1 MRFLSAWG
9 LAIVKPLTIA
19 TLFPSPYQRNVT
31 RRYLLLLEG
40 LTVTLS
46 FVSCFVSDAGAALAG
61 SAFFSSCSITAVT
74 GISTGAAADHL
85 GMDKG
90 QHLIPSK
97 FSSINQFAQFLQN
110 FTQYLRDN
118 YYLIKTNFN
127 KEQTDIIV
135 ADIANMVNET
145 IEMSNRCLDI
155 ILVDDNIPIPYQ
167 QVKKSLYNGD
177 IKEFISLLNS
187 IIKSIPY
194 LIYKE
199 KFNEGYFHSFFHVA
213 LTLIGMRPLSEVA
226 TSDGRIDMV
235 IECPKAIYIMEFKY
249 SPNDKDLSNDALDQ
263 IIDKKYYQP
272 YIIQQK
278 TIVGIGYSF
287 EEKSRQITNYREE
300 TLYVPQIILDKLK

>member
-1 MRFLSAWG
+1 MQITKLERELSEFVREWIDARWQKWS
-9 LAIVKPLTIA
+9 LNYKAI
-19 TLFPSPYQRNVT
+19 
-31 RRYLLLLEG
+31 RR
-40 LTVTLS
+40 
-46 FVSCFVSDAGAALAG
+46 DRR
-61 SAFFSSCSITAVT
+61 T
-74 GISTGAAADHL
+74 GIYSLNQGGKLLDYL
-85 GMDKG
+85 DSIMGNLEDYLDMDKG

-118 YYLIKTNFN
+118 YYLIEINFN

-135 ADIANMVNET
+135 ADIANMVNEI

-155 ILVDDNIPIPYQ
+155 ILYDENVPIPYQ

-177 IKEFISLLNS
+177 VKEFISLLNS

-194 LIYKE
+194 LIHKE

-235 IECPKAIYIMEFKY
+235 INCPKTIYIMEFKY
-249 SPNDKDLSNDALDQ
+249 SPNDKDLSKVALEQ
-263 IIDKKYYQP
+263 IKSKKYHQP

-278 TIVGIGYSF
+278 PIVGIGYSF
-287 EEKSRQITNYREE
+287 GEGTREITNYRDE
-300 TLYVPQIILDKLK
+300 TLYVPGIILE

>member
-1 MRFLSAWG
+1 MQIKRLEIELSEYVNEWLDARWQHWS
-9 LAIVKPLTIA
+9 LVNTSIH
-19 TLFPSPYQRNVT
+19 RD
-31 RRYLLLLEG
+31 RR
-40 LTVTLS
+40 
-46 FVSCFVSDAGAALAG
+46 
-61 SAFFSSCSITAVT
+61 T
-74 GISTGAAADHL
+74 GIYRLKQGEKLLDYLNSIMGIIEDHL

-118 YYLIKTNFN
+118 YYLIETNFN

-135 ADIANMVNET
+135 ADIANMVNEI
-145 IEMSNRCLDI
+145 IEMSNRCLEI
-155 ILVDDNIPIPYQ
+155 ILVDDNVPIPYQ

-177 IKEFISLLNS
+177 VKEFISLLNS
-187 IIKSIPY
+187 IIKSVPY
-194 LIYKE
+194 LIHKE

-235 IECPKAIYIMEFKY
+235 INCPKTIYIMEFKY
-249 SPNDKDLSNDALDQ
+249 SANDKDLSKVALEQ
-263 IIDKKYYQP
+263 IKSKKYHQP

-278 TIVGIGYSF
+278 PIIGIGYSF
-287 EEKSRQITNYREE
+287 GEGTREITNYRDE
-300 TLYVPQIILDKLK
+300 TLYIPGIILE

>member
-1 MRFLSAWG
+1 MQITKLERELS
-9 LAIVKPLTIA
+9 
-19 TLFPSPYQRNVT
+19 
-31 RRYLLLLEG
+31 E
-40 LTVTLS
+40 
-46 FVSCFVSDAGAALAG
+46 FVSEWIDARWQKWSLNYDAISRDWRTNFINLNQGEHLYDYYD
-61 SAFFSSCSITAVT
+61 SIME
-74 GISTGAAADHL
+74 HL
-85 GMDKG
+85 KEYLRIDKG

-118 YYLIKTNFN
+118 YYLIETNFN

-135 ADIANMVNET
+135 VDIANMVNEI

-155 ILVDDNIPIPYQ
+155 ILVDDNVPIPYQ

-177 IKEFISLLNS
+177 VKEFISLLNS

-194 LIYKE
+194 LIHKE

-235 IECPKAIYIMEFKY
+235 IDCPKAIYIMEFKY
-249 SPNDKDLSNDALDQ
+249 SPNDKDLSKVALDQ
-263 IIDKKYYQP
+263 IKSKKYHQP

-278 TIVGIGYSF
+278 PIIGIGYSF
-287 EEKSRQITNYREE
+287 GEGTREITNYRDE
-300 TLYVPQIILDKLK
+300 TLYVPGIILE

>member
-1 MRFLSAWG
+1 MQIKKLENELSEYVSEWLDARWQHWSYVYKS
-9 LAIVKPLTIA
+9 IH
-19 TLFPSPYQRNVT
+19 RD
-31 RRYLLLLEG
+31 RR
-40 LTVTLS
+40 
-46 FVSCFVSDAGAALAG
+46 
-61 SAFFSSCSITAVT
+61 T
-74 GISTGAAADHL
+74 GIYRLKQGEKLLDYLNSIMGNIEDHL

-118 YYLIKTNFN
+118 YYLIETNFN
-127 KEQTDIIV
+127 KEHTDLIV
-135 ADIANMVNET
+135 VDIAKMVNEI

-155 ILVDDNIPIPYQ
+155 ILYDENVPIPYQ
-167 QVKKSLYNGD
+167 QVKKSLNNGN
-177 IKEFISLLNS
+177 IKEFVTLLNS

-263 IIDKKYYQP
+263 IKDKKYHQP
-272 YIIQQK
+272 YILQQK
-278 TIVGIGYSF
+278 TIAGIGYSF
-287 EEKSRQITNYREE
+287 GEKSRQITDYRDE
-300 TLYVPQIILDKLK
+300 TLYVPQIILDK

>member
-1 MRFLSAWG
+1 MQIKRLENELSEYVSEWLDARW
-9 LAIVKPLTIA
+9 
-19 TLFPSPYQRNVT
+19 QHW
-31 RRYLLLLEG
+31 
-40 LTVTLS
+40 S
-46 FVSCFVSDAGAALAG
+46 FVYT
-61 SAFFSSCSITAVT
+61 SIHRDRRS
-74 GISTGAAADHL
+74 GIYRLKQGEKLLDYLNSIMGNIEDHL

-110 FTQYLRDN
+110 FTQYLCDN
-118 YYLIKTNFN
+118 YYLVEINLN
-127 KEQTDIIV
+127 KEYTDIIV
-135 ADIANMVNET
+135 VDIATMVKEI

-155 ILVDDNIPIPYQ
+155 ILDDENVPIPYQ
-167 QVKKSLYNGD
+167 QVKKSLYKGD
-177 IKEFISLLNS
+177 IKELVCLLNS

-235 IECPKAIYIMEFKY
+235 IDCPKAIYIMEFKY

-263 IIDKKYYQP
+263 IKDKKYYQP

-287 EEKSRQITNYREE
+287 GEKSRQITDYRDE
-300 TLYVPQIILDKLK
+300 TLYVPQIILDK

>member
-1 MRFLSAWG
+1 MQITKLERELSEYVSEWIGARWQQWS
-9 LAIVKPLTIA
+9 LNYDAI
-19 TLFPSPYQRNVT
+19 
-31 RRYLLLLEG
+31 RR
-40 LTVTLS
+40 
-46 FVSCFVSDAGAALAG
+46 DRR
-61 SAFFSSCSITAVT
+61 T
-74 GISTGAAADHL
+74 GIYSLNQDGKLLDYLDSIMGNLEDHL
-85 GMDKG
+85 GIDKG

-97 FSSINQFAQFLQN
+97 FSSINEFSTFLKN

-118 YYLIKTNFN
+118 YYLVEKNLN
-127 KEQTDIIV
+127 KEYTDMIV
-135 ADIANMVNET
+135 VDIAKMVNEI

-155 ILVDDNIPIPYQ
+155 ILYDENVPIPYQ

-194 LIYKE
+194 LIHKE

-263 IIDKKYYQP
+263 IKDKKYYQP

-287 EEKSRQITNYREE
+287 GEKSRKITDYRDE
-300 TLYVPQIILDKLK
+300 TLYVPQIILDK

>member
-1 MRFLSAWG
+1 MQIKRLENELSEYVNEWLDARW
-9 LAIVKPLTIA
+9 
-19 TLFPSPYQRNVT
+19 QHW
-31 RRYLLLLEG
+31 
-40 LTVTLS
+40 S
-46 FVSCFVSDAGAALAG
+46 FVYT
-61 SAFFSSCSITAVT
+61 SIHRDRRS
-74 GISTGAAADHL
+74 GIYRLKQGEKLLDYLNSIMGNIEDHL

-110 FTQYLRDN
+110 FTQYLCDN
-118 YYLIKTNFN
+118 YYLVEINLN
-127 KEQTDIIV
+127 KEYTDIIV
-135 ADIANMVNET
+135 VDIATMVKEI

-155 ILVDDNIPIPYQ
+155 ILDDENVPIPYQ
-167 QVKKSLYNGD
+167 QVKKSLYKGD
-177 IKEFISLLNS
+177 IKELVCLLNS

>member
-1 MRFLSAWG
+1 MQITKLERELSEFVREWIDARWQKWS
-9 LAIVKPLTIA
+9 LNYKAI
-19 TLFPSPYQRNVT
+19 
-31 RRYLLLLEG
+31 RR
-40 LTVTLS
+40 
-46 FVSCFVSDAGAALAG
+46 DRR
-61 SAFFSSCSITAVT
+61 T
-74 GISTGAAADHL
+74 GIYSLNQGGKLLDYL
-85 GMDKG
+85 DSIMGNLEDYLDMDKG

-97 FSSINQFAQFLQN
+97 FSSINQFARFLQN

-118 YYLIKTNFN
+118 YYLIETNYN

-135 ADIANMVNET
+135 TDIANMVNEI

-155 ILVDDNIPIPYQ
+155 ILVDDNVPIPYQ

-177 IKEFISLLNS
+177 VKEFISLLNS

-194 LIYKE
+194 LIHKE

-235 IECPKAIYIMEFKY
+235 INCPKTIYIMEFKY
-249 SPNDKDLSNDALDQ
+249 SPNDKDLSKVALEQ
-263 IIDKKYYQP
+263 IKSKKYHQP

-278 TIVGIGYSF
+278 PIVGIGYSF
-287 EEKSRQITNYREE
+287 GEGTREITNYRDE
-300 TLYVPQIILDKLK
+300 TLYVPGIILD

>member
-1 MRFLSAWG
+1 MQIKRLEIELSEYVNEWLDARWQHWS
-9 LAIVKPLTIA
+9 LVNTSIH
-19 TLFPSPYQRNVT
+19 RD
-31 RRYLLLLEG
+31 RR
-40 LTVTLS
+40 
-46 FVSCFVSDAGAALAG
+46 
-61 SAFFSSCSITAVT
+61 T
-74 GISTGAAADHL
+74 GIYRLKQGEKLLDYLNSIMGIIEDHL

-118 YYLIKTNFN
+118 YYLIETNFN

-135 ADIANMVNET
+135 ADIANMVNEI
-145 IEMSNRCLDI
+145 IEMSNRCLEI
-155 ILVDDNIPIPYQ
+155 ILVDDNVPIPYQ

-177 IKEFISLLNS
+177 VKEFISLLNS
-187 IIKSIPY
+187 IIKSVPY
-194 LIYKE
+194 LIHKE

-235 IECPKAIYIMEFKY
+235 INCPKTIYIMEFKY
-249 SPNDKDLSNDALDQ
+249 SANDKDLSKVALEQ
-263 IIDKKYYQP
+263 IKSKKYHQP

-278 TIVGIGYSF
+278 PIVGIGYSF
-287 EEKSRQITNYREE
+287 GEGTREITNYRYE
-300 TLYVPQIILDKLK
+300 TLYIPGIILE

>member
-1 MRFLSAWG
+1 MQITKLERELSEFVREWIDARWQKWS
-9 LAIVKPLTIA
+9 LNYKAI
-19 TLFPSPYQRNVT
+19 
-31 RRYLLLLEG
+31 RR
-40 LTVTLS
+40 
-46 FVSCFVSDAGAALAG
+46 DRR
-61 SAFFSSCSITAVT
+61 T
-74 GISTGAAADHL
+74 GIYSLNQGGKLLDYL
-85 GMDKG
+85 DSIMGNLEDYLDMDKG

-118 YYLIKTNFN
+118 YYLIEINFN

-135 ADIANMVNET
+135 ADIANMVNEI

-155 ILVDDNIPIPYQ
+155 ILVDDNVPIPYQ

-177 IKEFISLLNS
+177 VKEFISLLNS

-194 LIYKE
+194 LIHKE

-235 IECPKAIYIMEFKY
+235 INCPKTIYIMEFKY
-249 SPNDKDLSNDALDQ
+249 SSNDKDLSKVALEQ
-263 IIDKKYYQP
+263 IKSKKYHQP

-278 TIVGIGYSF
+278 PIIGIGYSF
-287 EEKSRQITNYREE
+287 GEGTREITNYRDE
-300 TLYVPQIILDKLK
+300 TLYVPGIILD

>member
-1 MRFLSAWG
+1 MQIKKLENELSEYVSEWLDARWQHWSYVYKS
-9 LAIVKPLTIA
+9 IH
-19 TLFPSPYQRNVT
+19 RD
-31 RRYLLLLEG
+31 RR
-40 LTVTLS
+40 
-46 FVSCFVSDAGAALAG
+46 
-61 SAFFSSCSITAVT
+61 T
-74 GISTGAAADHL
+74 GIYRLKQGEKLLDYLNSIMGNIEDHL

-118 YYLIKTNFN
+118 YYLIETNFN
-127 KEQTDIIV
+127 KEHTDLIV
-135 ADIANMVNET
+135 VDIAKMVNEI

-155 ILVDDNIPIPYQ
+155 ILYDENVPIPYQ
-167 QVKKSLYNGD
+167 QVKKSLNNGN
-177 IKEFISLLNS
+177 IKEFVTLLNS

-263 IIDKKYYQP
+263 IKDKKYHQP
-272 YIIQQK
+272 YILKQK
-278 TIVGIGYSF
+278 TIAGIGYSF
-287 EEKSRQITNYREE
+287 GEKSRQITDYRDE
-300 TLYVPQIILDKLK
+300 TLYVPQIILDK

>member
-1 MRFLSAWG
+1 MQIMKLERELSKFVREWIDARWQKWS
-9 LAIVKPLTIA
+9 LNHEAI
-19 TLFPSPYQRNVT
+19 
-31 RRYLLLLEG
+31 RR
-40 LTVTLS
+40 
-46 FVSCFVSDAGAALAG
+46 DRR
-61 SAFFSSCSITAVT
+61 T
-74 GISTGAAADHL
+74 GIYSLNQGGKLLDYLDSIMGNIEAHL

-118 YYLIKTNFN
+118 YNLVEINLN
-127 KEQTDIIV
+127 KEYTDIIV
-135 ADIANMVNET
+135 VDIATMVKEI

-155 ILVDDNIPIPYQ
+155 ILDDENVPIPYR
-167 QVKKSLYNGD
+167 QVKKSLYKGD
-177 IKEFISLLNS
+177 IKELVCLLNS

-235 IECPKAIYIMEFKY
+235 IDCPKAIYIMEFKY

-263 IIDKKYYQP
+263 IKDKKYHHP
-272 YIIQQK
+272 FILQQK

-287 EEKSRQITNYREE
+287 GEKSRQITDYRDE

>member
-1 MRFLSAWG
+1 MQIKRLENELSEYVNEWLDARW
-9 LAIVKPLTIA
+9 
-19 TLFPSPYQRNVT
+19 QHW
-31 RRYLLLLEG
+31 
-40 LTVTLS
+40 S
-46 FVSCFVSDAGAALAG
+46 FVYT
-61 SAFFSSCSITAVT
+61 SIHRDRRS
-74 GISTGAAADHL
+74 GIYRLKQGEKLLDYLNSIMGNIEDHL

-110 FTQYLRDN
+110 FTQYLCDN
-118 YYLIKTNFN
+118 YYLVEINLN
-127 KEQTDIIV
+127 KEYTDIIV
-135 ADIANMVNET
+135 VDIATMVKEI

-155 ILVDDNIPIPYQ
+155 ILDDENVPIPYQ
-167 QVKKSLYNGD
+167 QVKKSLYKGD
-177 IKEFISLLNS
+177 IKELVCLLNS

-235 IECPKAIYIMEFKY
+235 IDCPKAIYIMEFKY

-263 IIDKKYYQP
+263 IKDKKYH
-272 YIIQQK
+272 
-278 TIVGIGYSF
+278 
-287 EEKSRQITNYREE
+287 
-300 TLYVPQIILDKLK
+300 

>member
-1 MRFLSAWG
+1 MQIKKLENELSEYVSEWLDARWQHWSYVYKS
-9 LAIVKPLTIA
+9 IH
-19 TLFPSPYQRNVT
+19 RD
-31 RRYLLLLEG
+31 RR
-40 LTVTLS
+40 
-46 FVSCFVSDAGAALAG
+46 
-61 SAFFSSCSITAVT
+61 T
-74 GISTGAAADHL
+74 GIYRLKQGEKLLDYLNSIMGNIEDRL

-97 FSSINQFAQFLQN
+97 FSSLNQFAQFLRN

-118 YYLIKTNFN
+118 YYLVEINLN
-127 KEQTDIIV
+127 KEYTDIIV
-135 ADIANMVNET
+135 VDIATMVNEI

-155 ILVDDNIPIPYQ
+155 ILIDENVPIPYQ
-167 QVKKSLYNGD
+167 QVKKSLYKGE
-177 IKEFISLLNS
+177 IKEFVSVLNC

>member
-1 MRFLSAWG
+1 MQIMKLERELSKFVREWIDARWQKWS
-9 LAIVKPLTIA
+9 LNHEAI
-19 TLFPSPYQRNVT
+19 
-31 RRYLLLLEG
+31 RR
-40 LTVTLS
+40 
-46 FVSCFVSDAGAALAG
+46 DRR
-61 SAFFSSCSITAVT
+61 T
-74 GISTGAAADHL
+74 GIYSLNQGGKLLDYLDSIMGNIEAHL

-110 FTQYLRDN
+110 FTQFIHDN
-118 YYLIKTNFN
+118 YYLVEINLN
-127 KEQTDIIV
+127 KEYTDIIV
-135 ADIANMVNET
+135 VDIATMVKEI

-155 ILVDDNIPIPYQ
+155 ILDDENVPIPYQ

-177 IKEFISLLNS
+177 VKEFISLLNS

-194 LIYKE
+194 LIHKE

-249 SPNDKDLSNDALDQ
+249 SPNDKDLSNGALDQ
-263 IIDKKYYQP
+263 IKDKKYYQP

-287 EEKSRQITNYREE
+287 GEKSRQITDYRDE
-300 TLYVPQIILDKLK
+300 TLYVPQIILDK

>member
-1 MRFLSAWG
+1 MD
-9 LAIVKPLTIA
+9 
-19 TLFPSPYQRNVT
+19 
-31 RRYLLLLEG
+31 YLDSIMGNLE
-40 LTVTLS
+40 
-46 FVSCFVSDAGAALAG
+46 
-61 SAFFSSCSITAVT
+61 
-74 GISTGAAADHL
+74 DHL

-118 YYLIKTNFN
+118 YYLIETNFN

-135 ADIANMVNET
+135 ADIANMVNEI

-155 ILVDDNIPIPYQ
+155 ILVDDNVPIPYQ

-177 IKEFISLLNS
+177 VKEFISLLNS

-194 LIYKE
+194 LIHKE

-235 IECPKAIYIMEFKY
+235 IDVVQRLFISWSSSIHRT
-249 SPNDKDLSNDALDQ
+249 DKDLSKVALEQ
-263 IIDKKYYQP
+263 IKSKKYHQP

-278 TIVGIGYSF
+278 PIVGIGYSF
-287 EEKSRQITNYREE
+287 GEGTREITNFTDEA
-300 TLYVPQIILDKLK
+300 LYQPELNLENRVL

>member
-1 MRFLSAWG
+1 MQIKKLERELSEFVREWIDARRQKWS
-9 LAIVKPLTIA
+9 LNYEAI
-19 TLFPSPYQRNVT
+19 
-31 RRYLLLLEG
+31 RR
-40 LTVTLS
+40 
-46 FVSCFVSDAGAALAG
+46 DRR
-61 SAFFSSCSITAVT
+61 T
-74 GISTGAAADHL
+74 GIYSLNQGGKLLDYL
-85 GMDKG
+85 DSIMGNLEDYLDMDKG

-118 YYLIKTNFN
+118 YYLIEINFN

-135 ADIANMVNET
+135 ADIANMVNEI

-155 ILVDDNIPIPYQ
+155 ILVDDNVPIPYQ

-177 IKEFISLLNS
+177 VKEFIRLLNS

-194 LIYKE
+194 LIHKE

-235 IECPKAIYIMEFKY
+235 INCPKTIYIMEFKY
-249 SPNDKDLSNDALDQ
+249 SPNDKDLSKVALEQ
-263 IIDKKYYQP
+263 IKSKKYHQP

-278 TIVGIGYSF
+278 PIVGIGYSF
-287 EEKSRQITNYREE
+287 GEGTREITNYRDE
-300 TLYVPQIILDKLK
+300 TLYVPGIILE

>member
-1 MRFLSAWG
+1 MQIMKLERELSKFVREWIDARWQKWS
-9 LAIVKPLTIA
+9 LNHEAI
-19 TLFPSPYQRNVT
+19 
-31 RRYLLLLEG
+31 RR
-40 LTVTLS
+40 
-46 FVSCFVSDAGAALAG
+46 DRR
-61 SAFFSSCSITAVT
+61 T
-74 GISTGAAADHL
+74 GIYSLNQGGKLLDYLDSIMGNIEAHL

-118 YYLIKTNFN
+118 YNLVEINLN
-127 KEQTDIIV
+127 KQYTDIIAV
-135 ADIANMVNET
+135 DLATMVQEL

-155 ILVDDNIPIPYQ
+155 ILDDENVPIPYQ
-167 QVKKSLYNGD
+167 QVKKSLYKGD
-177 IKEFISLLNS
+177 IKELVCLLNS

-235 IECPKAIYIMEFKY
+235 IDCPKAIYIMEFKY
-249 SPNDKDLSNDALDQ
+249 SPNDKDLSNDAFDQ
-263 IIDKKYYQP
+263 IKDKKYHQP
-272 YIIQQK
+272 FILQQK

-287 EEKSRQITNYREE
+287 GERSRQITNYRAE
-300 TLYVPQIILDKLK
+300 TLYVRQIILDKLK

>member
-1 MRFLSAWG
+1 MQITKLERELSEFVREWIDARWQKWS
-9 LAIVKPLTIA
+9 LNYKAI
-19 TLFPSPYQRNVT
+19 
-31 RRYLLLLEG
+31 RR
-40 LTVTLS
+40 
-46 FVSCFVSDAGAALAG
+46 DRR
-61 SAFFSSCSITAVT
+61 T
-74 GISTGAAADHL
+74 GIYSLNQGGKLLDYL
-85 GMDKG
+85 DSIMGNLEDYLDMDKG

-118 YYLIKTNFN
+118 YYLIETNYN

-135 ADIANMVNET
+135 TDIANMVNEI

-155 ILVDDNIPIPYQ
+155 ILVDDNVPIPYQ

-177 IKEFISLLNS
+177 VKEFISLLNS

-194 LIYKE
+194 LIHKE

-235 IECPKAIYIMEFKY
+235 INCPKTIYIMEFKY
-249 SPNDKDLSNDALDQ
+249 SSNDKDLSKVALEQ
-263 IIDKKYYQP
+263 IKSKKYHQP

-278 TIVGIGYSF
+278 PIVGIGYSF
-287 EEKSRQITNYREE
+287 GEGTREITNYRDE
-300 TLYVPQIILDKLK
+300 TLYVPGIILE

>member
-1 MRFLSAWG
+1 MQITKLERELSEFVREWIDARWQKWS
-9 LAIVKPLTIA
+9 LNYKAI
-19 TLFPSPYQRNVT
+19 
-31 RRYLLLLEG
+31 RR
-40 LTVTLS
+40 
-46 FVSCFVSDAGAALAG
+46 DRR
-61 SAFFSSCSITAVT
+61 T
-74 GISTGAAADHL
+74 GIYSLNQGGKLLDYL
-85 GMDKG
+85 DSIMGNLEDYLDMDKG

-118 YYLIKTNFN
+118 YNLVEINLN
-127 KEQTDIIV
+127 KEYTDMIV
-135 ADIANMVNET
+135 VDIAKMVNEI

-155 ILVDDNIPIPYQ
+155 ILYDENVPIPYQ

-194 LIYKE
+194 LIHKE

-235 IECPKAIYIMEFKY
+235 IDCPKAIYIMEFKY

-263 IIDKKYYQP
+263 IKDKKYYQP

-287 EEKSRQITNYREE
+287 GEKSRQITDYRDE
-300 TLYVPQIILDKLK
+300 TLYVPQIILDK

>member
-1 MRFLSAWG
+1 MQIMKLERELSKFVREWIDARWQKWS
-9 LAIVKPLTIA
+9 LNHEAI
-19 TLFPSPYQRNVT
+19 
-31 RRYLLLLEG
+31 RR
-40 LTVTLS
+40 
-46 FVSCFVSDAGAALAG
+46 DRR
-61 SAFFSSCSITAVT
+61 T
-74 GISTGAAADHL
+74 GIYSLNQGGKLLDYLDSIMGNIEAHV

-118 YYLIKTNFN
+118 YNLVEINLN
-127 KEQTDIIV
+127 KEYTDIIV
-135 ADIANMVNET
+135 VDIATMVKEI

-155 ILVDDNIPIPYQ
+155 ILDDENVPIPYQ
-167 QVKKSLYNGD
+167 QVKKSLYKGD
-177 IKEFISLLNS
+177 IKELVCLLNS

-213 LTLIGMRPLSEVA
+213 LTLIGMRPLSEVT

-249 SPNDKDLSNDALDQ
+249 SPNDKDLSKVALEQ
-263 IIDKKYYQP
+263 IKSKKYYQP

-278 TIVGIGYSF
+278 PIVGIGYSF
-287 EEKSRQITNYREE
+287 GEKSRQITDYRDE
-300 TLYVPQIILDKLK
+300 TLYVPQIILDK

>member
-1 MRFLSAWG
+1 MQIMKLERELSKFVREWIDARWQKWS
-9 LAIVKPLTIA
+9 LNHEAI
-19 TLFPSPYQRNVT
+19 
-31 RRYLLLLEG
+31 RR
-40 LTVTLS
+40 
-46 FVSCFVSDAGAALAG
+46 DRR
-61 SAFFSSCSITAVT
+61 T
-74 GISTGAAADHL
+74 GIYSLNQGGKLLDYLDSIMGNIEAHL

-118 YYLIKTNFN
+118 YNLVEINLN
-127 KEQTDIIV
+127 KEYTDIIV
-135 ADIANMVNET
+135 VDIATMVKEI

-155 ILVDDNIPIPYQ
+155 ILDDENVPIPYQ
-167 QVKKSLYNGD
+167 QVKKSLYKGD
-177 IKEFISLLNS
+177 IKELVCLLNS

-235 IECPKAIYIMEFKY
+235 IDCPKAIYIMEFKY
-249 SPNDKDLSNDALDQ
+249 SPNDKDLSNDAFDQ
-263 IIDKKYYQP
+263 IKDKKYHQP
-272 YIIQQK
+272 FILQQK

-287 EEKSRQITNYREE
+287 GEKSRQITDYRDE

>member
-1 MRFLSAWG
+1 MQITKLERELSEFVREWIDARWQKWS
-9 LAIVKPLTIA
+9 LNYDAI
-19 TLFPSPYQRNVT
+19 
-31 RRYLLLLEG
+31 RR
-40 LTVTLS
+40 
-46 FVSCFVSDAGAALAG
+46 DRR
-61 SAFFSSCSITAVT
+61 T
-74 GISTGAAADHL
+74 GIYSLNQGGKLLDYL
-85 GMDKG
+85 DSIMGNLEDYLDMDKG

-118 YYLIKTNFN
+118 YYLIEINFN

-135 ADIANMVNET
+135 ADIANMVNEI

-155 ILVDDNIPIPYQ
+155 ILVDDNVPIPYQ

-177 IKEFISLLNS
+177 VKEFISLLNS

-194 LIYKE
+194 LIHKE

-235 IECPKAIYIMEFKY
+235 INCPKTIYIMEFKY
-249 SPNDKDLSNDALDQ
+249 SPNDKDLSKVALEQ
-263 IIDKKYYQP
+263 IKSKKYHQP

-278 TIVGIGYSF
+278 PIVGIGYSF
-287 EEKSRQITNYREE
+287 GEGTREITNYRDE
-300 TLYVPQIILDKLK
+300 TLYVPGIILE

>member
-1 MRFLSAWG
+1 MQIMKLENELSEYVSEWLDARWQHWSYVYKS
-9 LAIVKPLTIA
+9 IH
-19 TLFPSPYQRNVT
+19 RD
-31 RRYLLLLEG
+31 RR
-40 LTVTLS
+40 
-46 FVSCFVSDAGAALAG
+46 
-61 SAFFSSCSITAVT
+61 T
-74 GISTGAAADHL
+74 GIYRLKQGEKLLDYLNSIMGNIEDHL

>member
-1 MRFLSAWG
+1 MQIKRLENELSEYVSEWLDARW
-9 LAIVKPLTIA
+9 
-19 TLFPSPYQRNVT
+19 QHW
-31 RRYLLLLEG
+31 
-40 LTVTLS
+40 S
-46 FVSCFVSDAGAALAG
+46 FVYT
-61 SAFFSSCSITAVT
+61 SIHRDRRS
-74 GISTGAAADHL
+74 GIYRLKQGEKLLDYLNSIMGIIEDHL

-118 YYLIKTNFN
+118 YYLIETNYN

-135 ADIANMVNET
+135 TDIANMVNEI

-155 ILVDDNIPIPYQ
+155 ILVDDNVPIPYQ

-177 IKEFISLLNS
+177 VKEFISLLNS

-194 LIYKE
+194 LIHKE

-235 IECPKAIYIMEFKY
+235 INCPKTIYIMEFKY

>member
-1 MRFLSAWG
+1 MQITKLERELSEYVSEWIDARWQQWS
-9 LAIVKPLTIA
+9 LNYDAI
-19 TLFPSPYQRNVT
+19 
-31 RRYLLLLEG
+31 RR
-40 LTVTLS
+40 
-46 FVSCFVSDAGAALAG
+46 DRR
-61 SAFFSSCSITAVT
+61 T
-74 GISTGAAADHL
+74 GIYSLNQDGKLLDYLDSIMGNLEDHL
-85 GMDKG
+85 GIDKG

-97 FSSINQFAQFLQN
+97 FSSINEFSTFLKN

-118 YYLIKTNFN
+118 YYLVEKNLN
-127 KEQTDIIV
+127 KEYADMIV
-135 ADIANMVNET
+135 VDIAKMVNEI

-155 ILVDDNIPIPYQ
+155 ILYDENVPIPYQ

-194 LIYKE
+194 LIHKE

-263 IIDKKYYQP
+263 IKDKKYYQP

-287 EEKSRQITNYREE
+287 GEKSRQITDYRDE
-300 TLYVPQIILDKLK
+300 TLYVPQIILDK

>member
-1 MRFLSAWG
+1 MQIKKLEKELSEYVSEWLDARW
-9 LAIVKPLTIA
+9 
-19 TLFPSPYQRNVT
+19 QHW
-31 RRYLLLLEG
+31 
-40 LTVTLS
+40 S
-46 FVSCFVSDAGAALAG
+46 FVYT
-61 SAFFSSCSITAVT
+61 SIHRDRRT
-74 GISTGAAADHL
+74 GIYRLKQGEKLLDYLNSIMGIIEDHL

-118 YYLIKTNFN
+118 YYLIETNFN

-135 ADIANMVNET
+135 ADIANMVNEI
-145 IEMSNRCLDI
+145 IEMSNRFLDI
-155 ILVDDNIPIPYQ
+155 ILVDDNVPIPYQ

-177 IKEFISLLNS
+177 VKEFISLLNS

-194 LIYKE
+194 LIHKE

-235 IECPKAIYIMEFKY
+235 INCPQTIYIMEFKY
-249 SPNDKDLSNDALDQ
+249 SPDDKDLSKLALDQ
-263 IIDKKYYQP
+263 IKSKKYHLP

-278 TIVGIGYSF
+278 PIVGIGFSF
-287 EEKSRQITNYREE
+287 GEGTREITNFTDEA
-300 TLYVPQIILDKLK
+300 LYKPELNLDNRVL

>member
-1 MRFLSAWG
+1 MQITKLERELSEFVREWIDARWQKWS
-9 LAIVKPLTIA
+9 LNYKAI
-19 TLFPSPYQRNVT
+19 
-31 RRYLLLLEG
+31 RR
-40 LTVTLS
+40 
-46 FVSCFVSDAGAALAG
+46 DRR
-61 SAFFSSCSITAVT
+61 T
-74 GISTGAAADHL
+74 GIYSLNQGGKLLDYL
-85 GMDKG
+85 DSIMGNLEDYLDMDKG

-118 YYLIKTNFN
+118 YYLIEINFN

-135 ADIANMVNET
+135 ADIANMVNEI

-155 ILVDDNIPIPYQ
+155 ILVDDNVPIPYQ

-177 IKEFISLLNS
+177 VKEFISLLNS

-194 LIYKE
+194 LIHKE

-235 IECPKAIYIMEFKY
+235 INCPKTIYIMLYHGVQVFTERQRFVKG
-249 SPNDKDLSNDALDQ
+249 SFGTN
-263 IIDKKYYQP
+263 
-272 YIIQQK
+272 QK
-278 TIVGIGYSF
+278 
-287 EEKSRQITNYREE
+287 
-300 TLYVPQIILDKLK
+300 

>member
-1 MRFLSAWG
+1 MQIKRLENELSEYVSEWLDARWQHWSYVYKS
-9 LAIVKPLTIA
+9 IH
-19 TLFPSPYQRNVT
+19 RD
-31 RRYLLLLEG
+31 RR
-40 LTVTLS
+40 
-46 FVSCFVSDAGAALAG
+46 
-61 SAFFSSCSITAVT
+61 T
-74 GISTGAAADHL
+74 GIYRLKQGEKLLDYLNSIMGNIEDRL

-97 FSSINQFAQFLQN
+97 FSSLNQFAQFLRN

-118 YYLIKTNFN
+118 YYLVEINLN
-127 KEQTDIIV
+127 KEYTDIIV
-135 ADIANMVNET
+135 VDIATMVNEI

-155 ILVDDNIPIPYQ
+155 ILIDENVPIPYQ
-167 QVKKSLYNGD
+167 QVKKSLYKGE
-177 IKEFISLLNS
+177 IKEFVSVLNC

>member
-1 MRFLSAWG
+1 MQITKLERELSEFVREWIDARWQKWS
-9 LAIVKPLTIA
+9 LNYDAI
-19 TLFPSPYQRNVT
+19 
-31 RRYLLLLEG
+31 RR
-40 LTVTLS
+40 
-46 FVSCFVSDAGAALAG
+46 DRR
-61 SAFFSSCSITAVT
+61 T
-74 GISTGAAADHL
+74 GIYSLNQGGKLLDYL
-85 GMDKG
+85 DSIMGNLEDYLDMDKG

-118 YYLIKTNFN
+118 YYLIEINFN

-135 ADIANMVNET
+135 ADIANMVNEI

-155 ILVDDNIPIPYQ
+155 ILVDDNVPIPYQ

-177 IKEFISLLNS
+177 VKEFISLLNS

-194 LIYKE
+194 LIHKE

-235 IECPKAIYIMEFKY
+235 INCPKTIYIMEFKY
-249 SPNDKDLSNDALDQ
+249 SPNDKDLSKVALEQ
-263 IIDKKYYQP
+263 IISKKYHQP

-278 TIVGIGYSF
+278 PIVGIGYSF
-287 EEKSRQITNYREE
+287 GEGTREITNYRDE
-300 TLYVPQIILDKLK
+300 TLYVPGIILE